1 MLKELAGNRGYGVL
15 RKKGI
20 QTEKQAAY
28 IFPRNYYDFTQAV
41 PLTMENTGVPKA
53 YVCKLLEYKTV
64 KRNNRTIVR
73 ATVEEQQTKTL
84 LGISWFNA
92 SYMQN
97 YLDKWYRIGE
107 LLYVCGKATF
117 LYEYGNGIFC
127 MTNPTIFEHY
137 NQKNGRIYTV
147 YPHYSGISDK
157 KMREITSV
165 SVQHAKGEETVPW
178 QVYAPYR
185 LPDISRAIHD
195 MHFPANMEDAKAAA
209 RRLAMNDLL
218 YLAAKLEMGKDA
230 LPTSTEITVTTT
242 ELADRVKDD
251 LPYTL
256 TKDQMDTCSA
266 IINQMIR
273 NERVDALVQGDVGCG
288 KTIIAFLLMF
298 VMAENGYQSVLY
310 APTTVLARQHFT
322 ELKEY
327 AEKYGL
333 TVVYVD
339 SFAKVKEKR
348 AVLEKIANGEADF
361 IVGTHNVLQETVV
374 FHNLGLAI
382 ADEEHRFGVEQKE
395 VLAEKAQNGVHMIE
409 MSATPIPRTLAS
421 TIYAGSKKIYN
432 VKTMPAGRKPVET
445 FIASDEEEI
454 FMTLN
459 EELRSGRQA
468 YVVCP
473 LIEGEETDLATAED
487 TYLYYAGEFGKNAV
501 ELLHGKMSASEKN
514 GILERFQKG
523 EVKIIVSTTV
533 VEVGVNNPNA
543 SVIIINNAERF
554 GLATLHQ
561 LRGRVGRGSYQG
573 ICILMSEDEKNE
585 RLQTL
590 CHCSNG
596 FDIAEADYQM
606 RGSGNLI
613 GTEQSGNNKLV
624 EQAVRYPNVFARM
637 KELVKNPDIFPK
649 DVMMEYIKEYEQHCW
664 NVQDE

>member
-1 MLKELAGNRGYGVL
+1 M
-15 RKKGI
+15 
-20 QTEKQAAY
+20 
-28 IFPRNYYDFTQAV
+28 
-41 PLTMENTGVPKA
+41 
-53 YVCKLLEYKTV
+53 
-64 KRNNRTIVR
+64 
-73 ATVEEQQTKTL
+73 
-84 LGISWFNA
+84 
-92 SYMQN
+92 
-97 YLDKWYRIGE
+97 
-107 LLYVCGKATF
+107 
-117 LYEYGNGIFC
+117 
-127 MTNPTIFEHY
+127 
-137 NQKNGRIYTV
+137 
-147 YPHYSGISDK
+147 
-157 KMREITSV
+157 
-165 SVQHAKGEETVPW
+165 
-178 QVYAPYR
+178 
-185 LPDISRAIHD
+185 
-195 MHFPANMEDAKAAA
+195 
-209 RRLAMNDLL
+209 
-218 YLAAKLEMGKDA
+218 
-230 LPTSTEITVTTT
+230 
-242 ELADRVKDD
+242 
-251 LPYTL
+251 
-256 TKDQMDTCSA
+256 
-266 IINQMIR
+266 
-273 NERVDALVQGDVGCG
+273 
-288 KTIIAFLLMF
+288 
-298 VMAENGYQSVLY
+298 
-310 APTTVLARQHFT
+310 
-322 ELKEY
+322 
-327 AEKYGL
+327 
-333 TVVYVD
+333 
-339 SFAKVKEKR
+339 
-348 AVLEKIANGEADF
+348 
-361 IVGTHNVLQETVV
+361 